1 MYFDLL
7 YWLCIILL
15 LLGYVI
21 ESFFYACI
29 FEPLHGIFILVVDDL
44 MMCYNSIASILW
56 RTTNVILDGYH
67 LKNDCWN
74 KLFRIIEVLWSRQ
87 ESWWRWL
94 AFLCHILWHCEI
106 KEKKKKNSWICIDR
120 YVCVVYLFGTWRFH
134 HNFVRGE
141 PKSYTTGFN
150 IKCKLLLFRWC
161 NTSGR
166 QYPAKI
172 VHVCFSCRHT
182 SWQSMTF
189 FKSIEE
195 TFIRLRKMHEL
206 L

>member
-1 MYFDLL
+1 MKNNQCDFGRISFEKRLL
-7 YWLCIILL
+7 KQAFPYYWSI
-15 LLGYVI
+15 VI
-21 ESFFYACI
+21 STGVMVE
-29 FEPLHGIFILVVDDL
+29 
-44 MMCYNSIASILW
+44 
-56 RTTNVILDGYH
+56 VISL
-67 LKNDCWN
+67 
-74 KLFRIIEVLWSRQ
+74 
-87 ESWWRWL
+87 
-94 AFLCHILWHCEI
+94 LCHILWHCEI